1 MMDDKPFHRRYRE
14 PLVAAKRCRVKGDC
28 FRSWFREHFQVS
40 KGIRVPRNRL
50 RTCLSSIERLCNG
63 VNWVVPRKM
72 IFVPEAMASGFLFI
86 PKEECQMNKP
96 ELVSV
101 SDCSLMQAEDRFEL
115 SFREKIELCRLIDK
129 LGVTAIDLCPIRNG
143 KIDSLLVKS
152 ICSAVRN
159 AKVAV
164 PVDLMDDD
172 SVRITWDALK
182 EAQKPKLQVDV
193 PVSSVQMEYLLHI
206 KNDAMIGRV
215 KKAVEE
221 CRKYTD
227 DVEFIARDATRSD
240 ASFLISILT
249 AAIES
254 GATTVTLCDTA
265 GVMMPEEISA
275 WLDALVREQP
285 LLEKVTL
292 GFFCSGELNMADACA
307 VSSIRSGVREIK
319 ASTCCGSAISLS
331 NIIRIL
337 NVKGGSLGVFTRIG
351 VEQIRRITSQV
362 GMICSANG
370 RKRIPSELNE
380 DSETSD
386 MILSVHD
393 TIETVM
399 HAAEK
404 LGYDLSAE
412 DQQKVWQCFCSTA
425 EKKEQI
431 TLRELDA
438 IIAAEAM
445 QVPPAYHDIHYVI
458 NTGNEIGAMSRMK
471 LKFHDQEI
479 EGIASGDGAID
490 AAFNSI
496 EQATGRH
503 FELDDF
509 QIRSVTEGREAMGE
523 TVVRLRWEGKL
534 YSGRGISTDIVGAG
548 IMAYLNAVNKIVYE
562 EEEA

>member
-1 MMDDKPFHRRYRE
+1 
-14 PLVAAKRCRVKGDC
+14 
-28 FRSWFREHFQVS
+28 
-40 KGIRVPRNRL
+40 
-50 RTCLSSIERLCNG
+50 
-63 VNWVVPRKM
+63 
-72 IFVPEAMASGFLFI
+72 
-86 PKEECQMNKP
+86 MNKP
-96 ELVSV
+96 ELVMV
-101 SDCSLMQAEDRFEL
+101 SDCSLMQAEDRFNL

-129 LGVTAIDLCPIRNG
+129 LGVSSIDLCAIRQK

-152 ICSAVRN
+152 ICSAVKN

-172 SVRITWDALK
+172 SVSITWEALK
-182 EAQKPKLQVDV
+182 EAKKPKLQVDV
-193 PVSSVQMEYLLHI
+193 PVSSVQMEYLMHV
-206 KNDAMIGRV
+206 KADAMIGRV
-215 KKAVEE
+215 KKMIIE
-221 CRKYTD
+221 CRQFTE

-240 ASFLISILT
+240 TSFLISILS

-254 GATTVTLCDTA
+254 GVSTVTLCDTA
-265 GVMMPEEISA
+265 GIMMPDEISA
-275 WLDALVREQP
+275 WLESIKKELPE
-285 LLEKVTL
+285 LNNVTL

-319 ASTCCGSAISLS
+319 ASTCCGNAISLS

-337 NVKGGSLGVFTRIG
+337 NVKGGSLGVYCGIG
-351 VEQIRRITSQV
+351 LEQIRRITSQV
-362 GMICSANG
+362 GLICSADG
-370 RKRIPSELNE
+370 RKRIPAEQDNTVE
-380 DSETSD
+380 NND
-386 MILSVHD
+386 IVLSVHD
-393 TIETVM
+393 TIETVI

-404 LGYDLSAE
+404 LGYDLNAE
-412 DQQKVWQCFCSTA
+412 DQQKVWKCFCVAA

-445 QVPPAYHDIHYVI
+445 QVPPAYHEIRYVI

-479 EGIASGDGAID
+479 EGLASGDGAID

-548 IMAYLNAVNKIVYE
+548 IMAYINAVNKIIYE
-562 EEEA
+562 EEEV

>member
-1 MMDDKPFHRRYRE
+1 
-14 PLVAAKRCRVKGDC
+14 
-28 FRSWFREHFQVS
+28 
-40 KGIRVPRNRL
+40 
-50 RTCLSSIERLCNG
+50 
-63 VNWVVPRKM
+63 
-72 IFVPEAMASGFLFI
+72 
-86 PKEECQMNKP
+86 MNKQDF
-96 ELVSV
+96 VSV

-129 LGVTAIDLCPIRNG
+129 LGVTAIDLCMIRNK

-152 ICSAVRN
+152 ISSAVRN

-172 SVRITWDALK
+172 SVRITWEALK
-182 EAQKPKLQVDV
+182 EAKEPKLQVDV

-206 KNDAMIGRV
+206 KTDAMIGRV
-215 KKAVEE
+215 KKIISE
-221 CRKYTD
+221 CRQYTEN
-227 DVEFIARDATRSD
+227 VEFIARDATRSD
-240 ASFLISILT
+240 MSFLVSIMS
-249 AAIES
+249 AAIEA

-265 GVMMPEEISA
+265 GVMMPEEIYA
-275 WLDALVREQP
+275 WLDELRNALP
-285 LLEKVTL
+285 AINSVTL

-307 VSSIRSGVREIK
+307 VSSIRAGVREIK
-319 ASTCCGSAISLS
+319 ASACCGNAISLS
-331 NIIRIL
+331 NIVRIL
-337 NVKGGSLGVFTRIG
+337 NVKGGSLGVFSRVG
-351 VEQIRRITSQV
+351 VEQIRRITAQV
-362 GMICSANG
+362 GMICNANG
-370 RKRIPSELNE
+370 RKRISAEQEEEPENN
-380 DSETSD
+380 D

-404 LGYDLSAE
+404 LGYDLNAE

-425 EKKEQI
+425 EKKEHI

-479 EGIASGDGAID
+479 EGIAAGDGAID

-548 IMAYLNAVNKIVYE
+548 IMAYFNAVNKIVYE

>member
-1 MMDDKPFHRRYRE
+1 
-14 PLVAAKRCRVKGDC
+14 
-28 FRSWFREHFQVS
+28 
-40 KGIRVPRNRL
+40 
-50 RTCLSSIERLCNG
+50 
-63 VNWVVPRKM
+63 
-72 IFVPEAMASGFLFI
+72 
-86 PKEECQMNKP
+86 MNKP
-96 ELVSV
+96 ELVTI
-101 SDCSLMQAEDRFEL
+101 SDCSLMQSEDRFDL

-129 LGVTAIDLCPIRNG
+129 LGVSAIDLCRIRQK

-159 AKVAV
+159 AKIAV
-164 PVDLMDDD
+164 PVDLLDDD
-172 SVRITWDALK
+172 SVSITWEALK
-182 EAQKPKLQVDV
+182 EAKKPKLQVDV
-193 PVSSVQMEYLLHI
+193 PVSSVQMEYLLHV
-206 KNDAMIGRV
+206 KADAMISRV
-215 KKAVEE
+215 KKTISE
-221 CRKYTD
+221 CRKFTS

-240 ASFLISILT
+240 AAFLISILS
-249 AAIES
+249 AAIDS
-254 GATTVTLCDTA
+254 GASSVTLCDTA
-265 GVMMPEEISA
+265 GVMMPDEISA
-275 WLDALVREQP
+275 WLEGLKKELPD
-285 LLEKVTL
+285 LEKITL

-307 VSSIRSGVREIK
+307 VSSIRAGVREIK
-319 ASTCCGSAISLS
+319 ASVCCGNAVSLP

-337 NVKGGSLGVFTRIG
+337 NVRGGSLGVCCGIG
-351 VEQIRRITSQV
+351 MEQIRRITAQV
-362 GMICSANG
+362 GIICSANG
-370 RKRIPSELNE
+370 RKKLPAEQEI
-380 DSETSD
+380 ETD
-386 MILSVHD
+386 GNDVILSVHD
-393 TIETVM
+393 TIETVI

-404 LGYDLSAE
+404 LGYDLNAE
-412 DQQKVWQCFCSTA
+412 DQQKVWKCFCIAA

-445 QVPPAYHDIHYVI
+445 QVPPAYHEIRYVI

-479 EGIASGDGAID
+479 EGLASGDGAID

-548 IMAYLNAVNKIVYE
+548 IMAYINAVNKIVYE

>member
-1 MMDDKPFHRRYRE
+1 M
-14 PLVAAKRCRVKGDC
+14 L
-28 FRSWFREHFQVS
+28 
-40 KGIRVPRNRL
+40 
-50 RTCLSSIERLCNG
+50 
-63 VNWVVPRKM
+63 
-72 IFVPEAMASGFLFI
+72 FVPEALASGILFI
-86 PKEECQMNKP
+86 PREDMIMMGKP
-96 ELVSV
+96 ELVYV
-101 SDCSLMQAEDRFEL
+101 SDCSLLQAAERFDL

-129 LGVTAIDLCPIRNG
+129 LNVSSIDLCHIRQK

-152 ICSAVRN
+152 ICSAVKN
-159 AKVAV
+159 ARVAI
-164 PVDLMDDD
+164 PVDVMDSE
-172 SVRITWDALK
+172 SVRIAWEALK
-182 EAQKPKLQVDV
+182 EARKPRLQVDV

-206 KNDAMIGRV
+206 KADTLVTRV
-215 KKAVEE
+215 QDIVGE
-221 CRKYTD
+221 CRRYTE

-240 ASFLISILT
+240 LPFLVKVIS
-249 AAIES
+249 AAIEAGVS
-254 GATTVTLCDTA
+254 TVTLCDTA
-265 GVMMPEEISA
+265 GTMMPEEISS
-275 WLDALVREQP
+275 WLIQLKQELP
-285 LLEKVTL
+285 EMEKVTI
-292 GFFCSGELNMADACA
+292 GFFCSGELNMADASA
-307 VSSIRSGVREIK
+307 VSAIRSGVREIK
-319 ASTCCGSAISLS
+319 ATACCGTAISLS

-337 NVKGGSLGVFTRIG
+337 NVKGGSLGVYTSVG
-351 VEQIRRITSQV
+351 AEQIRRITDQV
-362 GMICSANG
+362 GMICNSSG
-370 RKRIPSELNE
+370 RKRFAADQDEESENN
-380 DSETSD
+380 D
-386 MILSVHD
+386 IVLSVHD
-393 TIETVM
+393 TIETVI

-404 LGYDLSAE
+404 LGYDLNAE
-412 DQQKVWQCFCSTA
+412 DQQKVWKCFCQTA

-445 QVPPAYHDIHYVI
+445 QVPPAYHDIRYVI
-458 NTGNEIGAMSRMK
+458 NTGNQIGAMGHMK

-479 EGIASGDGAID
+479 EGISSGDGAID